1 MWSRRRVDGSFP
13 RDNFRPPI
21 FSGSTSFPLP
31 LRRRFCAREVLKN
44 ESRTE
49 RRDGRARLGRAKTR
63 RSISTRLNSRGPRP
77 FSSRSSIAYPFPGT
91 NAREGERPSLSR
103 CRESS
108 LKNGSYV
115 KRKRERRE
123 DDANRATVSSLSR
136 RERKQRTYAKRC
148 HLVRVLLKM
157 GVDVSVRVLRANKIC
172 RFYS

>member
-13 RDNFRPPI
+13 RDNSFRPPI

-31 LRRRFCAREVLKN
+31 LRFCAREVLKN
-44 ESRTE
+44 ESPNGT
-49 RRDGRARLGRAKTR
+49 TR
-63 RSISTRLNSRGPRP
+63 RLNAPRTRKNAS
-77 FSSRSSIAYPFPGT
+77 FDIDSSQFPRSSPFFVAFVDRVPLPRHERTRG
-91 NAREGERPSLSR
+91 RRPSLSR